1 MEWKKQD
8 VISRDLLLISK
19 CLLDI
24 LEVLADAVGRFSM
37 PETAI
42 SAGSLLCVRMNV
54 RG

>member
-24 LEVLADAVGRFSM
+24 LEVLADAVGRFLMSKI
-37 PETAI
+37 AI
-42 SAGSLLCVRMNV
+42 GAGSRLCVRINV